1 MEQCHSSY
9 VIQVNRIRGQDR
21 VKQAFM
27 QGLRHSAKKLI
38 QAVAL
43 GAMLLASHVPFQEAK
58 ADEGTRLKRPTVLY
72 GSAQHRKSI
81 SGATKEAKDPG
92 LLKGQGS
99 MGEINTLFPTSA
111 VKTPPI
117 PLSAR
122 KENSIQRPL
131 TGNLSNLEL
140 NILSERELIVLV
152 DKSYSMKT
160 RDCPPVIGA
169 ILVKDRAPGLMHE
182 LFGDKSSISRWQ
194 WVAAHAL
201 DFANQVSPVKPE
213 GFRLILFN
221 QWRDIHDRVAP
232 AQVPKIFYN
241 TKVGGDTLLA
251 QFLGEQLLQ
260 YIEKRKAATDKS
272 KVKPLAIAVVT
283 DGLPDDKNNLSEI
296 IIHTTKNISSKDDVS
311 ITFLQVGKS
320 SKGGEFLAGL
330 DNNLKAQGARFDI
343 VDHKTFNQVKVSGL
357 GRAIVDAVLEK

>member
-1 MEQCHSSY
+1 
-9 VIQVNRIRGQDR
+9 
-21 VKQAFM
+21 M
-27 QGLRHSAKKLI
+27 QGFRYRASRVFQGITLCALLSLPCI
-38 QAVAL
+38 SLPQANAEE
-43 GAMLLASHVPFQEAK
+43 S
-58 ADEGTRLKRPTVLY
+58 TRLKRPTVLY
-72 GSAQHRKSI
+72 GSAQHKKTV
-81 SGATKEAKDPG
+81 SGATTVNPIQNSTG
-92 LLKGQGS
+92 LLNGQGQ
-99 MGEINTLFPTSA
+99 MDKINSLFPTSA

-117 PLSAR
+117 PLTVR
-122 KENSIQRPL
+122 KENTIQRPL
-131 TGNLSNLEL
+131 TGKLNTQEL

-201 DFANQVSPVKPE
+201 DFANQISPVKPE

-221 QWRDIHDRVAP
+221 QWRDIHDGVAP

-260 YIEKRKAATDKS
+260 YIGKRKAAAGKTR
-272 KVKPLAIAVVT
+272 VKPLAVAVLT

-296 IIHTTKNISSKDDVS
+296 IIHTTKQISSRDDVT
-311 ITFLQVGKS
+311 ITFLQVGTS
-320 SKGGEFLAGL
+320 NKGESFLADL
-330 DNNLKAQGARFDI
+330 DNNLTARGARFDI
-343 VDHKTFNQVKVSGL
+343 VDHKTFDQVKVSGL
-357 GRAIVDAVLEK
+357 GRAIVDAVLE